1 MLRGS
6 WSDFYN
12 GGGAMFNEMMA
23 ESVAKATY
31 WLLIIF
37 GVGITLRF
45 LIRDVV
51 DFLSE
56 EDIRKHPPEE

>member
-1 MLRGS
+1 
-6 WSDFYN
+6 
-12 GGGAMFNEMMA
+12 MFNEMLA

-37 GVGITLRF
+37 GVGLTARF
-45 LIRDVV
+45 LIRDII

-56 EDIRKHPPEE
+56 EDSKKHPPEE